1 MMYNNYYKKDII
13 IIIPKNKQNNITNL
27 DKNDIKL
34 KNKTYDNIRD
44 IVINKKKIQKKYPKI
59 IQKIKH
65 IKKCRQSKFAIK
77 TYNLFF

>member
-13 IIIPKNKQNNITNL
+13 IIPKNKQNNIKIL

-44 IVINKKKIQKKYPKI
+44 IVINKKRYRKNT
-59 IQKIKH
+59 
-65 IKKCRQSKFAIK
+65 R
-77 TYNLFF
+77 N